1 MLLTDILNLWKKST
15 GLLGRANE
23 RCTEMLRTGH
33 RMFEYSLDVL
43 LENGCET
50 EDIYALDRTL
60 NHGEVRVRRMIV
72 EHLAVNP
79 QENPV
84 SALFLASIVGDI
96 ERIGDYCKNVLELAH
111 HYPEKLEG
119 QYINRIR
126 EVRCGVSK
134 LFEDT
139 IRAFETG
146 DAELA
151 RSVMVRH
158 AEVARTCDG
167 ITDRLLAE
175 TDMPGRNAVIR
186 ALLLRFLKRTSAHL
200 KNVASSLVNP
210 YHRLGYKPDGTPDDR
225 DE

>member
-1 MLLTDILNLWKKST
+1 
-15 GLLGRANE
+15 
-23 RCTEMLRTGH
+23 
-33 RMFEYSLDVL
+33 
-43 LENGCET
+43 
-50 EDIYALDRTL
+50 
-60 NHGEVRVRRMIV
+60 MIV

-119 QYINRIR
+119 PYIDRIR
-126 EVRCGVSK
+126 KLRLDVTK

-139 IRAFETG
+139 IKAFEAG

-151 RSVMVRH
+151 RDVMVRH
-158 AEVARTCDG
+158 AEIARTCDG

-175 TDMPGRNAVIR
+175 TEMPGRKAVIR
-186 ALLLRFLKRTSAHL
+186 ALLIRFLKRVSAHL

-210 YHRLGYKPDGTPDDR
+210 YHKLGYKPDGTPDDP